1 MRILVPALLLLFTAA
16 CQGTPTQPSGTTTA
30 STLGQE
36 PVSYG
41 FRVVAAYPHDPAAFT
56 QGLFWLD
63 GHLYESTGIVGQSTL
78 RRVNLEDGRVLQ
90 KIDIPGRVFGEG
102 STNWGDQIIS
112 ITWQD
117 GIGYRWDRAT
127 FRQLGTFRYP
137 GEGWG
142 LTQNGRELI
151 MSDGSAELRFLNP
164 ETFQEIR
171 RVRVT
176 ANGQPVAQLNELEFI
191 KGEVWANVWQTPRI
205 ARIDPATGNVTGW
218 LDLSALIRDTPGA
231 NYDAVLN
238 GIAYDAQRD
247 RLFVTGKN
255 WPRLYEIDVVPASEQ
270 R

>member
-1 MRILVPALLLLFTAA
+1 MRLTLLAILVTA
-16 CQGTPTQPSGTTTA
+16 CQASPSQPQTSTA

-36 PVSYG
+36 PPTSAY
-41 FRVVAAYPHDPAAFT
+41 RVVATYPHDSRAFT

-63 GHLYESTGIVGQSTL
+63 GHLYETTGQIGQSTL
-78 RRVNLEDGRVLQ
+78 RRVGLEDGKVLQ
-90 KIDIPGRVFGEG
+90 IVPMPGRVFGEG

-117 GIGYRWDRAT
+117 GIGFRWDRAT

-142 LTQNGRELI
+142 LTQDGRQLI
-151 MSDGSAELRFLNP
+151 MSDGTAELRFLDP
-164 ETFQEIR
+164 ETLQERR

-176 ANGQPVAQLNELEFI
+176 ANGRPIDQLNELEFVN
-191 KGEVWANVWQTPRI
+191 GEVLANVWNTTRI
-205 ARIDPATGNVTGW
+205 ARIDPASGNVTGW
-218 LDLSALIRDTPGA
+218 IDLTGLVRQNG
-231 NYDAVLN
+231 NNHDAVLN

-255 WPRLYEIDVVPASEQ
+255 WPRLYEIDLLPAP